1 MRGRGFVGLLLALV
15 IVGGVYYYYLR
26 RLPPAAKEER
36 LAQAITSTGVQS
48 DLLKIAQTERQFMP
62 LNGHC
67 ASLDE
72 LLSSGLLSMARPE
85 RDGYTYS
92 IACSGAGFTVTARHA
107 PADDPAGVR
116 YPTLSVDE
124 TLQVRRSD

>member
-1 MRGRGFVGLLLALV
+1 MRGRGFVGLLLAVL

-26 RLPPAAKEER
+26 RMPPAAEEER
-36 LAQAITSTGVQS
+36 LAQVITTTGVQS
-48 DLLKIAQTERQFMP
+48 DLLKIAQTERQFIVQ
-62 LNGHC
+62 NDRC

-92 IACSGAGFTVTARHA
+92 IACSRTGFTVTARHA
-107 PADDPAGVR
+107 PPDDAAGVR

-124 TLQVRRSD
+124 TLQIRWTE